1 MSTNANS
8 WNENMMNDWMATQKT
23 YWDIWSDFARKA
35 GVPGGGNGQSTMNPF
50 AAFTPSA
57 GSPFNPNVFAQNPFA
72 KGMFTT
78 NPFAANPYAQF
89 GGGGNPFSG
98 MLDQWWSSISPN
110 FNGDIGSIAQRFY
123 DMGKNFMSLSEGMF
137 GASGQDQPE
146 AAMEMWMSSMQAALQ
161 QWINQ
166 IQGNMD
172 MVTPDLPGISGT
184 TLSTWAQV
192 ADSVAPWLNMSQE
205 YLRDLA
211 EGHLPGGI
219 EMPGVGAMQEQ
230 FFRALAIPGLGYTR
244 EQQER
249 VQELAQ
255 HLLAYHDALRA
266 YKLAFAKTAL
276 ASLDSVQKHL
286 REMHQAGEKI
296 ESLRA
301 LYDMWVDA
309 SEAAYADFAMS
320 DEYQVVYGDLINTLM
335 RVRGDLNELAE
346 QQYRLM
352 HIPTRS
358 EIDTMQH
365 RQQTNRREVR
375 QLRHEVAQLR
385 AIVEQLTRPQA
396 RSGGARPAAKS
407 TRPAQDRL
415 PTDDSE
421 EDLTQIK
428 GIGPKM
434 AEKLYEQGIK
444 NLNQLAEMNAKFAE
458 ELDEALRA
466 QGRVLREDWIGQ
478 AKRLRG

>member
-8 WNENMMNDWMATQKT
+8 WNQNMMHDWMATQQK

-35 GVPGGGNGQSTMNPF
+35 GMPGGNNGQSSPNPF
-50 AAFTPSA
+50 AAFTPFA
-57 GSPFNPNVFAQNPFA
+57 GGPFNANVFAQNPFA
-72 KGMFTT
+72 KGAFTT
-78 NPFAANPYAQF
+78 NPFIGNPYAQF
-89 GGGGNPFSG
+89 GGSGNPFSG
-98 MLDQWWSSISPN
+98 MLDQWWSSISPQ
-110 FNGDIGSIAQRFY
+110 FNGDVGSIAQRFY
-123 DMGKNFMSLSEGMF
+123 DMGKTFMSLSEGMF

-146 AAMEMWMSSMQAALQ
+146 AAMEMWMSSMQTALQ

-166 IQGNMD
+166 IQSNMD

-320 DEYQVVYGDLINTLM
+320 DEYQSIYGRMVNAFMALKKESEAMMDKQLES
-335 RVRGDLNELAE
+335 LN
-346 QQYRLM
+346 M
-352 HIPTRS
+352 PS
-358 EIDTMQH
+358 
-365 RQQTNRREVR
+365 RREVD
-375 QLRHEVAQLR
+375 
-385 AIVEQLTRPQA
+385 AI
-396 RSGGARPAAKS
+396 S
-407 TRPAQDRL
+407 
-415 PTDDSE
+415 
-421 EDLTQIK
+421 
-428 GIGPKM
+428 
-434 AEKLYEQGIK
+434 EKLQQVKRE
-444 NLNQLAEMNAKFAE
+444 NR
-458 ELDEALRA
+458 ALRA
-466 QGRVLREDWIGQ
+466 ELVVI
-478 AKRLRG
+478 